1 MSMSYIDL
9 MSYYKLI
16 FSMAQFHKWSIT
28 ELENLIPFERE
39 AFVTM
44 LNQHIEEEEKKA
56 KNQQP

>member
-1 MSMSYIDL
+1 
-9 MSYYKLI
+9 
-16 FSMAQFHKWSIT
+16 MAQFHKWSIT